1 MEQWE
6 GWPKIKFE
14 SDLDLKFPE
23 QIASIPGG
31 DKIFTCIQCGTC
43 SGICPLSPCMDY
55 TPRQLIA
62 MIRAGSKADVLS
74 SRTTW
79 LCASCY
85 RCTVECPK
93 GIKLTDIMYACKRMA
108 IMEGVY
114 PKHFPIP
121 VLTNEFFKTVKV
133 TGRSNESWLI
143 VRLFL
148 KTNPLQLF
156 KHANLGLRLWL
167 RGRMSPIPDSVKRKG
182 ELRNIFKVFD
192 VEKEY
197 IETKRKRKFKPAPKG
212 CNCGSGYL

>member
-1 MEQWE
+1 
-6 GWPKIKFE
+6 
-14 SDLDLKFPE
+14 
-23 QIASIPGG
+23 
-31 DKIFTCIQCGTC
+31 
-43 SGICPLSPCMDY
+43 MDY

-62 MIRAGSKADVLS
+62 MIRAGSKGEVLS

-85 RCTVECPK
+85 ACTVECPK

-108 IMEGVY
+108 IMEGAY

-133 TGRSNESWLI
+133 TGRSNETWLI

-156 KHANLGLRLWL
+156 KHADLGFRLWL
-167 RGRMSPIPDSVKRKG
+167 RGRMSPRPDSVKRKG
-182 ELRNIFKVFD
+182 ELRAIFKVFD
-192 VEKEY
+192 IEEEY
-197 IETKRKRKFKPAPKG
+197 IKTKGKRRYKPPPKG